1 MKNHQAKS
9 AVIAL
14 SAQTAAATVTA
25 AGTIVDMKGADY
37 ATIILTTSVAAN
49 TNAAPV
55 VVKIQESDTTTTSDF
70 TDISTSTM
78 QLSVTLS
85 TATGRDAKF
94 HINNDGTRK
103 RYVRLFATPGTHS
116 TNSVVTLAAVAELT
130 MDVQP
135 SGTTGQADFVAIG

>member
-1 MKNHQAKS
+1 MKPNQRTQ

-25 AGTIVDMKGADY
+25 AGEIVDMKGADY

-55 VVKIQESDTTTTSDF
+55 VVKIQESDTTTTTDF

-94 HINNDGTRK
+94 HINNNGTRK
-103 RYVRLFATPGTHS
+103 RYVRLFATPGTHT
-116 TNSVVTLAAVAELT
+116 TNSVVSLAAVAELT
-130 MDVQP
+130 MDIMP

>member
-1 MKNHQAKS
+1 MKPNQRTQ

-25 AGTIVDMKGADY
+25 AGEIVDMKGADY

-49 TNAAPV
+49 TSAAPV
-55 VVKIQESDTTTTSDF
+55 VVKIQESDTTTTTDF

-103 RYVRLFATPGTHS
+103 RYVRLFATPGTH
-116 TNSVVTLAAVAELT
+116 TANSVVSLAAVAELT
-130 MDVQP
+130 MDIMP
-135 SGTTGQADFVAIG
+135 LGTTGQADFVAIG

>member
-1 MKNHQAKS
+1 MKSHQTKA

-14 SAQTAAATVTA
+14 SAQTAVATVTA

-37 ATIILTTSVAAN
+37 ATIILTTSAGVN
-49 TNAAPV
+49 TSAAPV
-55 VVKIQESDTTTTSDF
+55 VVKIQESDTTTTTDF

-85 TATGRDAKF
+85 TSAGRVAKF
-94 HINNDGTRK
+94 HVNNDGTRK
-103 RYVRLFATPGTHS
+103 RYIRLYSTPGTHS
-116 TNSVVTLAAVAELT
+116 TNSVVSMAAVAELS
-130 MDVQP
+130 MDVRP

>member
-1 MKNHQAKS
+1 MKPNQRTQ

-25 AGTIVDMKGADY
+25 AGEIVDMKGADY

-49 TNAAPV
+49 TSAAPV
-55 VVKIQESDTTTTSDF
+55 VVKIQESDTTTTTDF

-94 HINNDGTRK
+94 HIDNDGTRK
-103 RYVRLFATPGTHS
+103 RYVRLFATPGTH
-116 TNSVVTLAAVAELT
+116 TANSVVSLAAVAELT
-130 MDVQP
+130 MDIMP

>member
-1 MKNHQAKS
+1 MKPNQRTQ

-25 AGTIVDMKGADY
+25 AGEIVDMKGADY

-49 TNAAPV
+49 TSAAPV
-55 VVKIQESDTTTTSDF
+55 VVKIQESDTTTTTDF

-103 RYVRLFATPGTHS
+103 RYVRLFATPGTHT
-116 TNSVVTLAAVAELT
+116 TNSVVSLAAVAELT
-130 MDVQP
+130 MDIMP

>member
-1 MKNHQAKS
+1 MKPNMTTS

-14 SAQTAAATVTA
+14 SSQTAAATATV
-25 AGTIVDMKGADY
+25 AGTIVDMKHADF

-55 VVKIQESDTTTTSDF
+55 VVKIQESDTTTTTDF

-85 TATGRDAKF
+85 TSAGRVAKF
-94 HINNDGTRK
+94 QVNNDGTRK
-103 RYVRLFATPGTHS
+103 RYIRLFATPGTHT
-116 TNSVVTLAAVAELT
+116 TNSVVSLSAIA
-130 MDVQP
+130 DVQLDTSP

>member
-1 MKNHQAKS
+1 MKQNMTTS

-14 SAQTAAATVTA
+14 SAQTAAATATV
-25 AGTIVDMKGADY
+25 AGTIVDMRGADF
-37 ATIILTTSVAAN
+37 ATIILTTSAAAN

-55 VVKIQESDTTTTSDF
+55 VVKIQESDTTTTTDF

-85 TATGRDAKF
+85 TSTGRVAKF
-94 HINNDGTRK
+94 HVNNDGTRK
-103 RYVRLFATPGTHS
+103 RYIRLFATPGTHT
-116 TNSVVTLAAVAELT
+116 TNSVVSLAAMAELVL
-130 MDVQP
+130 DVCP

>member
-1 MKNHQAKS
+1 MKNHQTKS

-14 SAQTAAATVTA
+14 GTGTVTSTATV

-37 ATIILTTSVAAN
+37 ATIILTTSAGVN
-49 TNAAPV
+49 TDAAPV

-78 QLSVTLS
+78 QLSVALS
-85 TATGRDAKF
+85 TTAGRVAKF
-94 HINNDGTRK
+94 HVNQDGTRK
-103 RYVRLFATPGTHS
+103 RYIRLFSTPGTHS
-116 TNSVVTLAAVAELT
+116 TNSVVSLSAVAELVRDT
-130 MDVQP
+130 MP

>member
-1 MKNHQAKS
+1 MKPNQRTQAT
-9 AVIAL
+9 IAL
-14 SAQTAAATVTA
+14 SAQTAAATATV
-25 AGTIVDMKGADY
+25 AGTIVDLKDVDY
-37 ATIILTTSVAAN
+37 ATIILATSVAAN

-103 RYVRLFATPGTHS
+103 RYIRLFATPGTHT
-116 TNSVVTLAAVAELT
+116 TNSVVALAAVAELT
-130 MDVQP
+130 MDTMP

>member
-1 MKNHQAKS
+1 MKPNQRTQAT
-9 AVIAL
+9 IAL
-14 SAQTAAATVTA
+14 SAQTAAATATV
-25 AGTIVDMKGADY
+25 AGSIVDLKDCDY
-37 ATIILTTSVAAN
+37 ATIILMTSVAAN

-103 RYVRLFATPGTHS
+103 RYVRLFATPGTHT
-116 TNSVVTLAAVAELT
+116 TNSVVSLAAVAELT
-130 MDVQP
+130 MDTMP

>member
-1 MKNHQAKS
+1 MKPNQRTQ

-25 AGTIVDMKGADY
+25 AGEIVDMKGADY

-55 VVKIQESDTTTTSDF
+55 VVKIQESDTTTTTDF

-130 MDVQP
+130 MDIMP

>member
-1 MKNHQAKS
+1 MKPNQRTQ

-25 AGTIVDMKGADY
+25 AGEIVDMKGADY

-55 VVKIQESDTTTTSDF
+55 VVKIQESDTTTTTDF

-103 RYVRLFATPGTHS
+103 RYVRLFATPGTH
-116 TNSVVTLAAVAELT
+116 TANSVVSLAAVAELT
-130 MDVQP
+130 MDIMP

>member
-1 MKNHQAKS
+1 MK
-9 AVIAL
+9 
-14 SAQTAAATVTA
+14 
-25 AGTIVDMKGADY
+25 DCDY

-55 VVKIQESDTTTTSDF
+55 VVKIQESDTTTTTDF

-103 RYVRLFATPGTHS
+103 RYVRLFATPGTHT
-116 TNSVVTLAAVAELT
+116 TNSVVSLAAVAELMMDT
-130 MDVQP
+130 MP

>member
-1 MKNHQAKS
+1 MKNQQTTN

-14 SAQTAAATVTA
+14 SAQTAAATATV
-25 AGTIVDMKGADY
+25 AGAIVDMKGADY
-37 ATIILTTSVAAN
+37 ATVILTTSAAAN

-85 TATGRDAKF
+85 TTAGKIAKF
-94 HINNDGTRK
+94 HVDNNGTRK
-103 RYVRLFATPGTHS
+103 RYIRLYSTPGTHT
-116 TNSVVTLAAVAELT
+116 TNSVVSLAAVAELA
-130 MDVQP
+130 MDVNP
-135 SGTTGQADFVAIG
+135 TGTTSQADFVAIG

>member
-1 MKNHQAKS
+1 MKPNQRTQ

-25 AGTIVDMKGADY
+25 AGEIVDMKGADY

-49 TNAAPV
+49 TSAAPV
-55 VVKIQESDTTTTSDF
+55 VVKIQESDTTTTTDF

-103 RYVRLFATPGTHS
+103 RYVRLFATPGTH
-116 TNSVVTLAAVAELT
+116 TANSVVSLAAVAELT
-130 MDVQP
+130 MDIMP

>member
-1 MKNHQAKS
+1 MKPNQRTQ

-25 AGTIVDMKGADY
+25 AGEIVDMKGADY

-55 VVKIQESDTTTTSDF
+55 VVKIQESDTTTTTDF

-85 TATGRDAKF
+85 TASGRDAKF

-103 RYVRLFATPGTHS
+103 RYVRLFATPGTHT
-116 TNSVVTLAAVAELT
+116 TNSVVSLAAVAELT
-130 MDVQP
+130 MDIMP

>member
-1 MKNHQAKS
+1 MKPNQKTQ

-25 AGTIVDMKGADY
+25 AGEIVDMKGADY

-55 VVKIQESDTTTTSDF
+55 VVKIQESDTTTTTDF

-103 RYVRLFATPGTHS
+103 RYVRLFATPGTHT
-116 TNSVVTLAAVAELT
+116 TNSVVSLAAVAELT
-130 MDVQP
+130 MDIMP

>member
-1 MKNHQAKS
+1 MKSHQTKA

-14 SAQTAAATVTA
+14 SAQTAVSTATS
-25 AGTIVDMKGADY
+25 AGVIVDMKGADY

-55 VVKIQESDTTTTSDF
+55 VVKIQESDTTTTTDF

-78 QLSVTLS
+78 QLSVALS
-85 TATGRDAKF
+85 TSAGRVAKF
-94 HINNDGTRK
+94 HVNQDGTRK
-103 RYVRLFATPGTHS
+103 QYIRLFNTPGTH
-116 TNSVVTLAAVAELT
+116 TANSVVALAAVAELT
-130 MDVQP
+130 LDIRP

>member
-1 MKNHQAKS
+1 MKNHQTKS

-14 SAQTAAATVTA
+14 GTGTVTSTATV

-37 ATIILTTSVAAN
+37 ATIILTTSAGVN
-49 TNAAPV
+49 TDAAPV

-78 QLSVTLS
+78 QLSVALS
-85 TATGRDAKF
+85 TASGRVAKF
-94 HINNDGTRK
+94 HVNNDGTRK
-103 RYVRLFATPGTHS
+103 RYIRLFATPGTHT
-116 TNSVVTLAAVAELT
+116 TNSPVVLSAVAELSL
-130 MDVQP
+130 DVRP

>member
-1 MKNHQAKS
+1 MKPNQRTQ

-25 AGTIVDMKGADY
+25 AGEIVDMKGADY

-130 MDVQP
+130 MDTMP

>member
-1 MKNHQAKS
+1 MKSHQTKA

-14 SAQTAAATVTA
+14 SAQTAVATVTV

-37 ATIILTTSVAAN
+37 ATIILTTSAGVN
-49 TNAAPV
+49 TSAAPV

-85 TATGRDAKF
+85 TAAGRVAKF
-94 HINNDGTRK
+94 HVNQDGTRK
-103 RYVRLFATPGTHS
+103 RYIRLFSTPGTHT
-116 TNSVVTLAAVAELT
+116 TNSVVALGAVAELVMDT
-130 MDVQP
+130 MP

>member
-1 MKNHQAKS
+1 MKSHQTKS

-14 SAQTAAATVTA
+14 SAQTAAATATV

-55 VVKIQESDTTTTSDF
+55 VVKIQESDTTTTTDF
-70 TDISTSTM
+70 TDISTTTM

-85 TATGRDAKF
+85 TSTGRDAKF
-94 HINNDGTRK
+94 HVNNDGTRK
-103 RYVRLFATPGTHS
+103 RYIRLYATPGTHT
-116 TNSVVTLAAVAELT
+116 TNSVVAMAAVAELS
-130 MDVQP
+130 MDVRP

>member
-1 MKNHQAKS
+1 MKSHQTKA

-14 SAQTAAATVTA
+14 SAQTAVATVTV

-37 ATIILTTSVAAN
+37 ATIILTTSPGVN

-55 VVKIQESDTTTTSDF
+55 VVKIQESDTTTTTDF

-85 TATGRDAKF
+85 TSAGRVAKF
-94 HINNDGTRK
+94 HVNQDGTRK
-103 RYVRLFATPGTHS
+103 RYIRLYATPGTHT
-116 TNSVVTLAAVAELT
+116 TNSVVSMAAVAELS
-130 MDVQP
+130 MDVRP